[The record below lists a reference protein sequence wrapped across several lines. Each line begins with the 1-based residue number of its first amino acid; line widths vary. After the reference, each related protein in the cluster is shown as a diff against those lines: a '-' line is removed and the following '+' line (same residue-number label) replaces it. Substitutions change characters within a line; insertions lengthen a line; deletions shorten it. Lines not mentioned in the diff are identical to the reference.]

1 MLQTHVSEKTFVMG
15 TSSAAQKKS
24 NSDYSE
30 LLAKLHDIPTLPMV
44 AMKVNELINDP
55 NSSSADIAEVLKK
68 DQVLVA
74 KILRLV
80 NSSYYAIP
88 GGVADVQRALA
99 FLGFNTLAQLVLS
112 LSVFE
117 VFQGKT
123 SEHFSMLDFWRH
135 ALGTAVCS
143 ELLAK
148 RLKLSKPEEAFT
160 CGLLHDIGKLVLH
173 EIDPDRLGAIVAETA
188 KRECSFFDVE
198 REWDLP
204 GHSYLGEVIATK
216 WGLPQVIRLS
226 IRYHHFDTSKM
237 DSILASMKP
246 MIQIVRLANVLC
258 VKNGIG
264 KSGDC
269 SKGEITADMLMPLG
283 ISPNDIPQIEADLAK
298 DIERAGAFLNAYR

>member
-1 MLQTHVSEKTFVMG
+1 MLLTHVSEKTFVMG

-173 EIDPDRLGAIVAETA
+173 EIDPDRLGSIVAETA

-246 MIQIVRLANVLC
+246 MIQIVRLANTLC

-269 SKGEITADMLMPLG
+269 SKGEITADMLLPLG